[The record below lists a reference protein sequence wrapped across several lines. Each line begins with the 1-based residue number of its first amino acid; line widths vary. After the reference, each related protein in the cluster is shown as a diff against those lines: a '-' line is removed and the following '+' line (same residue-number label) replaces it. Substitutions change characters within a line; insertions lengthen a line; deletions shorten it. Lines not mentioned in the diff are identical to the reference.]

1 MAHQLVMKS
10 GPIPGK
16 IYPVEKSE
24 IYLGREAGNDIF
36 INEPEVSR
44 RHARLSFQSG
54 NYVLE
59 DLGST
64 NGTFVN
70 GQRVSGLRI
79 LHAGDTI
86 TLGENVSLTFEL
98 ASFDPNATVASTPG
112 AAFPSQPPLSSVPP
126 SQEAQPAKPQPEAY
140 PSPSHRPQPR
150 RSEAQASPQRPAYTS
165 QVPPTPAATF
175 TPEDEEAEERPSRTW
190 LWAGCGCLVVLLCV
204 LVAGAWVF
212 DSLNLYCTPPFRDAM
227 VLIGA
232 ACP

>member
-1 MAHQLVMKS
+1 MAYQLVMKS

-16 IYPVEKSE
+16 VFPLEKSE

-44 RHARLSFQSG
+44 RHARLTLQSG
-54 NYVLE
+54 NYILE

-70 GQRVSGLRI
+70 QQRVSGLRI
-79 LHAGDTI
+79 LHPGDTI

-98 ASFDPNATVASTPG
+98 ATFDPNATPDSLS
-112 AAFPSQPPLSSVPP
+112 AAGPSPQPPVP
-126 SQEAQPAKPQPEAY
+126 SATLRPQPEAIV
-140 PSPSHRPQPR
+140 SPVVQPQPPK
-150 RSEAQASPQRPAYTS
+150 SEAQRPPQRPAS
-165 QVPPTPAATF
+165 VSRPAVRSAEAF
-175 TPEDEEAEERPSRTW
+175 QPEGEVEEERPSRTW
-190 LWAGCGCLVVLLCV
+190 LWAGCGCLFILLCV
-204 LVAGAWVF
+204 LIAGMWAF
-212 DSLNLYCTPPFRDAM
+212 DYLNLYCTPPFRDVM